1 MSPGTQKMTGPSLR
15 RAPLLALAGAAA
27 GFGTVLGLHL
37 GAAAPV
43 SPPGAAP
50 GQPAG
55 PGGTGK
61 HNSASTAPAP
71 TPAAA
76 GGGGAA
82 RSATGPGVNFGYG
95 TIAVKVTVAGSR
107 IVNVSVPKLST
118 LDPTS
123 QQIAA
128 QAIPMLRS
136 QVLAAH
142 SARIYGVSGAT
153 YTSEGYARSLQAAL
167 TQLHKP

>member
-1 MSPGTQKMTGPSLR
+1 MSARSPKVTGPSLR

-37 GAAAPV
+37 GAVAPV
-43 SPPGAAP
+43 NPPGAAAA
-50 GQPAG
+50 QPTG

-61 HNSASTAPAP
+61 SNTTGASPA
-71 TPAAA
+71 PAAA
-76 GGGGAA
+76 GAGGPAS
-82 RSATGPGVNFGYG
+82 SATGPSVNFGYG
-95 TIAVKVTVAGSR
+95 TIAVKVTVAGGR
-107 IVNVSVPKLST
+107 VVNVSVPKLAT

-128 QAIPMLRS
+128 QALPMLRS
-136 QVLAAH
+136 EVLSAH

-153 YTSEGYARSLQAAL
+153 YTSEGYVRSLQAAL
-167 TQLHKP
+167 DRLHAR

>member
-1 MSPGTQKMTGPSLR
+1 MSPGSSPKETGPSLR
-15 RAPLLALAGAAA
+15 RVPLLALAGAAA

-37 GAAAPV
+37 GAA
-43 SPPGAAP
+43 SPAASA
-50 GQPAG
+50 GRAQARPAVT
-55 PGGTGK
+55 GGTGK
-61 HNSASTAPAP
+61 QKSASPA
-71 TPAAA
+71 PAAA
-76 GGGGAA
+76 SAGGPSS
-82 RSATGPGVNFGYG
+82 SATGPGVNFGYG
-95 TIAVKVTVAGSR
+95 TIAVKVTVASGR

-136 QVLAAH
+136 EVLQAH

-167 TQLHKP
+167 NQLHKP